1 MSQPAFQLPENSSSD
16 PSASLPQSLCTQ
28 HFSFVASLNCRAF
41 SNPYIRLRK
50 ISICVMNHPT
60 TLACILL
67 SLGIVT
73 APWLGI
79 KSHAAETTTESQHS
93 QPPNVLV
100 IMSDDMGYS
109 DLGCFGGEIKTPH
122 LDQLAYDGLRFTN
135 FYSENM
141 CWVSRAA
148 MLTGVYHKTSMING
162 SLHPHCH
169 TLPERLRPD
178 GYRTAMSGKWHLA
191 GKPYRTFPNDRGFDD
206 FYGILGGAA
215 SFYAPAYLHR
225 NRKNVEDEADNAPD
239 YYITDAI
246 SSEATRMIRAT
257 PADKPLFLYVAYTAA
272 HWPLHAKPADIEPY
286 HGKYSMG
293 WDKLREQRLQKMKQ
307 LGILKP
313 DSELSPRH
321 PQVSS
326 WKNEKNQSWQQRRM
340 EVYAAQVTA
349 MDRGI
354 GQIIQTLK
362 NTGKLEN
369 TLILFTIDNGGCHV
383 EYGADRKGDY
393 LPKKTRDGR
402 PMRPGNLPSIMPG
415 PEDTYQSYGYGWAN
429 ASNTPFRMF
438 KQFDHEGGIRTPMIA
453 HWPAGIE
460 SPGRLV
466 PAVSHLV
473 DIVPTILEVTQKNET
488 RDRNT
493 TKPIIPQDGK
503 SLAAAF
509 DGELEHERTLFF
521 DHARGSALRHGNWK
535 IVRERKKPWELYNL
549 KVDPLELVDLTRQ
562 QPDKLAELTTIW
574 ERESKRLSRQ
584 AKIK

>member
-1 MSQPAFQLPENSSSD
+1 
-16 PSASLPQSLCTQ
+16 
-28 HFSFVASLNCRAF
+28 
-41 SNPYIRLRK
+41 
-50 ISICVMNHPT
+50 MNHPSP
-60 TLACILL
+60 LACVLL
-67 SLGIVT
+67 FLSVVT
-73 APWLGI
+73 TPWLGT
-79 KSHAAETTTESQHS
+79 KSNAAEATTESQHS
-93 QPPNVLV
+93 QPPNVLI

-109 DLGCFGGEIKTPH
+109 DLGCFGGEIKTPN
-122 LDQLAYDGLRFTN
+122 LDQLAYKGLRFTN

-148 MLTGVYHKTSMING
+148 MLTGVYHKTSMVNG
-162 SLHPHCH
+162 SLHPNCP
-169 TLPERLRPD
+169 TLPERLRPN
-178 GYRTAMSGKWHLA
+178 GYQTAMSGKWHLA
-191 GKPYRTFPNDRGFDD
+191 GKPYRTFPNDRGFAD

-215 SFYAPAYLHR
+215 SFYAPAHLHR
-225 NRKNVEDEADNAPD
+225 NRKNVENEANNDPD

-257 PADKPLFLYVAYTAA
+257 PDDKPLFLYVAYTAA

-293 WDKLREQRLQKMKQ
+293 WDKLREQRLKRMQQ

-321 PQVSS
+321 RQVSS

-362 NTGKLEN
+362 DTGKLEN

-460 SPGRLV
+460 YPGRLV

-488 RDRNT
+488 RNQNT

-509 DGELEHERTLFF
+509 SGKLEHERTLFF
-521 DHARGSALRHGNWK
+521 NHAHGSALRHGHWK
-535 IVRERKKPWELYNL
+535 IVRERRKPWELYNL
-549 KVDPLELVDLTRQ
+549 KVDPLELDNLAEQ
-562 QPDKLAELTTIW
+562 KPDKIAELTNLW

-584 AKIK
+584 AMIK

>member
-1 MSQPAFQLPENSSSD
+1 MTAGHRPSPVEHTRNLLELKICQPNKKP
-16 PSASLPQSLCTQ
+16 
-28 HFSFVASLNCRAF
+28 
-41 SNPYIRLRK
+41 
-50 ISICVMNHPT
+50 ISIMNHPSP
-60 TLACILL
+60 LACVLL
-67 SLGIVT
+67 FLSVVT
-73 APWLGI
+73 TPWLST
-79 KSHAAETTTESQHS
+79 KANTAEATTESQHS
-93 QPPNVLV
+93 QPPNVLI

-109 DLGCFGGEIKTPH
+109 DLGCFGGEIKTPN
-122 LDQLAYDGLRFTN
+122 LDQLAYEGLRFTN

-148 MLTGVYHKTSMING
+148 MLTGVYHKTSMVNG
-162 SLHPHCH
+162 SLHPHCP
-169 TLPERLRPD
+169 TLPERLRPN
-178 GYRTAMSGKWHLA
+178 GYQTAMSGKWHLA

-215 SFYAPAYLHR
+215 SFYAPAHLHR
-225 NRKNVEDEADNAPD
+225 NRKNVENEANNDPD

-257 PADKPLFLYVAYTAA
+257 PDDNPLFLYVAYTAA
-272 HWPLHAKPADIEPY
+272 HWPLHAKPVDIEPY

-293 WDKLREQRLQKMKQ
+293 WDKLREQRRERMQQ
-307 LGILKP
+307 LGILEP
-313 DSELSPRH
+313 DSEISPRH

-326 WKNEKNQSWQQRRM
+326 WKNEKNKSWQQRRM

-362 NTGKLEN
+362 DTGKLEN

-488 RDRNT
+488 RNQNT

-509 DGELEHERTLFF
+509 SGKLEHERTLFF
-521 DHARGSALRHGNWK
+521 NHAHGSALRHGHWK
-535 IVRERKKPWELYNL
+535 IVRERRKPWELYNL
-549 KVDPLELVDLTRQ
+549 KVDPLELANVAEQ
-562 QPDKLAELTTIW
+562 KPDKITELTNLW

-584 AKIK
+584 AMIK

>member
-1 MSQPAFQLPENSSSD
+1 MAVHPTGFTRSGQD
-16 PSASLPQSLCTQ
+16 
-28 HFSFVASLNCRAF
+28 
-41 SNPYIRLRK
+41 NPYSTFIRLRK
-50 ISICVMNHPT
+50 IPDCIMNHPSSLTPALFFLSVVT
-60 TLACILL
+60 TTC
-67 SLGIVT
+67 LG
-73 APWLGI
+73 A
-79 KSHAAETTTESQHS
+79 KADAAETTRSQNA
-93 QPPNVLV
+93 QPNVLI

-148 MLTGVYHKTSMING
+148 MLTGVYHTSSMVNG
-162 SLHPHCH
+162 ALHPRCP
-169 TLPERLRPD
+169 TLPERLRSG
-178 GYRTAMSGKWHLA
+178 GYQTAMSGKWHLA
-191 GKPYRTFPNDRGFDD
+191 GKPYHVFPNDRGFDD

-215 SFYAPAYLHR
+215 SFYAPANLHR
-225 NRKNVEDEADNAPD
+225 NRKNAEDEANNDPD

-246 SSEATRMIRAT
+246 SSEATRMIRAN
-257 PADKPLFLYVAYTAA
+257 PDDKPFFLYVAYTAA
-272 HWPLHAKPADIEPY
+272 HWPLHAKPADIEAY
-286 HGKYSMG
+286 RGKYSMG
-293 WDKLREQRLQKMKQ
+293 WDKLREQRLQRMKE

-313 DSELSPRH
+313 ESGLSPRH
-321 PQVSS
+321 PSVPG
-326 WKNEKNQSWQQRRM
+326 WKDETHQPWQQRRM
-340 EVYAAQVTA
+340 EVYAAQITA

-354 GQIIQTLK
+354 GQIIKTLK
-362 NTGKLEN
+362 DTGELDN

-393 LPKKTRDGR
+393 LPNTTRDGR
-402 PMRPGNLPSIMPG
+402 PMRPGNLPNIMPG

-473 DIVPTILEVTQKNET
+473 DILPTILEVSRKHEDQEQ
-488 RDRNT
+488 T
-493 TKPIIPQDGK
+493 TATPVIPQDGK
-503 SLAAAF
+503 SLARAF
-509 DGELEHERTLFF
+509 TGKLEHERTLFF
-521 DHARGSALRHGNWK
+521 HHARGSALRHGHWK
-535 IVRERKKPWELYNL
+535 LVRERKRPWELYNL
-549 KVDPLELVDLTRQ
+549 KRDPLELDDLARQ

-574 ERESKRLSRQ
+574 DRESKRLNRQ
-584 AKIK
+584 AKTK

>member
-1 MSQPAFQLPENSSSD
+1 
-16 PSASLPQSLCTQ
+16 
-28 HFSFVASLNCRAF
+28 
-41 SNPYIRLRK
+41 
-50 ISICVMNHPT
+50 MNHPT

-162 SLHPHCH
+162 SLHPHCT

-225 NRKNVEDEADNAPD
+225 NRNNVEDEADNAPD

-257 PADKPLFLYVAYTAA
+257 PDDQPLFLYVAYTAA

-326 WKNEKNQSWQQRRM
+326 WKNENNQSWQQRRM

-473 DIVPTILEVTQKNET
+473 DIVPTILEVTQKNEN

-509 DGELEHERTLFF
+509 AGKLEHERTLFF

>member
-225 NRKNVEDEADNAPD
+225 NRKNVEDEAANAPD

-257 PADKPLFLYVAYTAA
+257 PDDKPLFLYVAYTAA
-272 HWPLHAKPADIEPY
+272 HWPLHAKPADIAPY

-509 DGELEHERTLFF
+509 DGKLEHERTLFF

>member
-1 MSQPAFQLPENSSSD
+1 MSAGECPLCPAQSLFTECRLPASHREWQGIKQQTTTQHRKPPVRVMKLPSPLTSNLLFIAVLTSIFIAVLSSSE
-16 PSASLPQSLCTQ
+16 QGEKC
-28 HFSFVASLNCRAF
+28 
-41 SNPYIRLRK
+41 
-50 ISICVMNHPT
+50 
-60 TLACILL
+60 
-67 SLGIVT
+67 
-73 APWLGI
+73 
-79 KSHAAETTTESQHS
+79 HATENTIGNKDA
-93 QPPNVLV
+93 QPPNILI

-122 LDQLAYDGLRFTN
+122 LDQLAYGGLRFTN

-148 MLTGVYHKTSMING
+148 MLTGVYHKTSMVNG
-162 SLHPHCH
+162 ALHKQCP
-169 TLPERLRPD
+169 TLPERLRPS
-178 GYRTAMSGKWHLA
+178 GYQTAMSGKWHLG
-191 GKPYRTFPNDRGFDD
+191 GKSYRVFPNDRGFND

-215 SFYAPAYLHR
+215 SFYAPAHLHR
-225 NRKNVEDEADNAPD
+225 NRKNVENEAGNDPD

-293 WDKLREQRLQKMKQ
+293 WDKLRKERLQRMKE

-313 DSELSPRH
+313 ESELSPRH
-321 PQVSS
+321 PQVPI
-326 WKNEKNQSWQQRRM
+326 WKNENNQAWQQRRM

-354 GQIIQTLK
+354 GRIITTLK
-362 NTGKLEN
+362 DTGKLEN

-383 EYGADRKGDY
+383 EYGANRKGDY
-393 LPKKTRDGR
+393 LPETTRDGR
-402 PMRPGNLPSIMPG
+402 PMRPGNLPHIMPG

-429 ASNTPFRMF
+429 ASNTPYRMF

-453 HWPAGIE
+453 HWPAGIK
-460 SPGRLV
+460 SPGRLI

-473 DIVPTILEVTQKNET
+473 DIMPTVLEVTQGDKDQ
-488 RDRNT
+488 DR
-493 TKPIIPQDGK
+493 KLKAAEIPQDGT

-509 DGELEHERTLFF
+509 TGPLEHERTLFF
-521 DHARGSALRHGNWK
+521 HHARGSALRHGPWK
-535 IVRERKKPWELYNL
+535 IVRERKQPWELYHL
-549 KVDPLELVDLTRQ
+549 KQDPLELNDLAKQ
-562 QPDKLAELTTIW
+562 QPDKLTELTKIW
-574 ERESKRLSRQ
+574 DFESKRLSDQ
-584 AKIK
+584 AKVK

>member
-1 MSQPAFQLPENSSSD
+1 MTKRPN
-16 PSASLPQSLCTQ
+16 
-28 HFSFVASLNCRAF
+28 
-41 SNPYIRLRK
+41 
-50 ISICVMNHPT
+50 
-60 TLACILL
+60 
-67 SLGIVT
+67 IV
-73 APWLGI
+73 L
-79 KSHAAETTTESQHS
+79 
-93 QPPNVLV
+93 

-122 LDQLAYDGLRFTN
+122 LDQLANDGLRFTN

-148 MLTGVYHKTSMING
+148 MLTGVYHKTSMVNG
-162 SLHPHCH
+162 SLHQHCP
-169 TLPERLRPD
+169 TLPERLHPL
-178 GYRTAMSGKWHLA
+178 GYQTAISGKWHLA
-191 GKPYRTFPNDRGFDD
+191 GKSYRVFPNDRGFDD

-215 SFYAPAYLHR
+215 SFYAPAHLHR
-225 NRKNVEDEADNAPD
+225 NRKNIENEANDDPN

-257 PADKPLFLYVAYTAA
+257 PHGNPLFLYVAYTAA
-272 HWPLHAKPADIEPY
+272 HWPLHAKPEDIKAY
-286 HGKYSMG
+286 QGQYAMG
-293 WDKLREQRLQKMKQ
+293 WDQLREQRLQKMKE
-307 LGILKP
+307 LGILG
-313 DSELSPRH
+313 SQINLSPRH
-321 PQVSS
+321 PQVPS
-326 WKNEKNQSWQQRRM
+326 WEKESNQLWQQRRM

-354 GQIIQTLK
+354 GQIIKELK
-362 NTGKLEN
+362 DTGKLEN

-383 EYGADRKGDY
+383 EYGANRQGDY
-393 LPKKTRDGR
+393 LPKKTREGR

-466 PAVSHLV
+466 SAVSHLV
-473 DIVPTILEVTQKNET
+473 DIAPTIQEVTHTGEDPNESKEQT
-488 RDRNT
+488 V
-493 TKPIIPQDGK
+493 IPQDGK

-509 DGELEHERTLFF
+509 TGKLEHERTLFF
-521 DHARGSALRHGNWK
+521 QHARGSALRHRHWK
-535 IVRERKKPWELYNL
+535 IVREQKKPWELYHL
-549 KVDPLELVDLTRQ
+549 KLDPLELNNLADQ
-562 QPDKLAELTTIW
+562 NPNQLAELTEIW
-574 ERESKRLSRQ
+574 EHESKRLSRQ